1 LPDPVCPYASTV
13 ALYPL
18 KRPSTRGR
26 TVRVYS
32 SLRGWP
38 PADSPKTWS
47 KEKAWTGGAAE
58 DEEEDGS
65 GGSAELL
72 LPLVVVPDR

>member
-1 LPDPVCPYASTV
+1 M
-13 ALYPL
+13 
-18 KRPSTRGR
+18 
-26 TVRVYS
+26 RVYS